1 MREVGGGVSVGLNSR
16 LALAP
21 GVRQRTFPAELDL
34 GDGPAAVNLSY
45 LSFDV
50 GLMWTFG
57 KAGFVAAR

>member
-1 MREVGGGVSVGLNSR
+1 
-16 LALAP
+16 
-21 GVRQRTFPAELDL
+21 
-34 GDGPAAVNLSY
+34 VNLSY